1 MLKINGI
8 CYISLTMI
16 FFLTVK
22 SVHKQW
28 TSVERCLN
36 FLLTI
41 LTVINRC
48 TKCPIITG
56 ASTLLRSFFNMP
68 CIRSA
73 GVIVITTF
81 IIDGTCICKAGLVF
95 LTSII
100 TNGTLI
106 ELAGIAVIT
115 RSISDLCCVNSA
127 KHYTCIEA
135 ITTIRANFV
144 VTAKGTSV
152 RCIATVVAFN
162 LFPSII
168 CEETFRFHEFKKE
181 DKS

>member
-1 MLKINGI
+1 
-8 CYISLTMI
+8 
-16 FFLTVK
+16 
-22 SVHKQW
+22 
-28 TSVERCLN
+28 
-36 FLLTI
+36 
-41 LTVINRC
+41 
-48 TKCPIITG
+48 
-56 ASTLLRSFFNMP
+56 MP

-115 RSISDLCCVNSA
+115 RSISDLCRVNSA

-144 VTAKGTSV
+144 VTALDTSV
-152 RCIATVVAFN
+152 RSIATVVASN
-162 LFPSII
+162 LFNMCSSII

-181 DKS
+181 DKSWCERPVSQNRCYIWNWKITKYKRHLRSLRNGRTEVFCHFIIVGWCQSEQKEKHVSK